1 MVTVTR
7 LRLIRTQ
14 YHIPLPAIARYTG
27 FSVQHLS
34 RLELQAIRHSHRHE
48 ALVTKALGRWIQ
60 YHKSEIAQLEEA
72 YRQYAGRLLEPV
84 EVPNDAP

>member
-14 YHIPLPAIARYTG
+14 YRIPLSAIARYTG
-27 FSVQHLS
+27 FSIQHLS
-34 RLELQAIRHSHRHE
+34 RLELQAICHSRRHE
-48 ALVTKALGRWIQ
+48 ALVTNALGRWILC
-60 YHKSEIAQLEEA
+60 HKEEMAQLEEV

-84 EVPNDAP
+84 EVPSDAP